1 MSHRAASL
9 AFVVVNAILLMGA
22 GALALGELRNPAT
35 CPDLL
40 GIPACYLVFGCATL
54 TMGSRLLRNPVR
66 IVVFLLGAGPAFGL
80 ALVASALQ
88 LMGGVQC
95 PKGPGGVPLCY
106 LSLALFGTLLALEA
120 ARYRGGGTC
129 QAQHGQG

>member
-1 MSHRAASL
+1 MSHRAASI
-9 AFVVVNAILLMGA
+9 AFVVVNAILLLGA

-40 GIPACYLVFGCATL
+40 GVPVCFLVLGCAVL
-54 TMGSRLLRNPVR
+54 ALVSRLLPDPARFVAL
-66 IVVFLLGAGPAFGL
+66 ILGAGPAFGL

-120 ARYRGGGTC
+120 ARFRRGGRPM
-129 QAQHGQG
+129 